1 MSGSEDS
8 TRPISVAE
16 LLARNGT
23 IGAPPVRGHRRR
35 RRRNSETVSVAELTG
50 EIPVVRDA
58 APAAEV
64 AEVAEVGAAEVE
76 VAEFEVAEAPEAV
89 ETDLSGEEVA
99 EAQVAEAEAEVAE
112 AEAGSA
118 EAEEPQTA
126 ETVVVHPDVTE
137 SAEAAIH
144 EAMEDEVLDR
154 ATEDEVLDRA
164 TEDEVLDLA
173 AEDEVLDQTTEDE
186 VLDEVAGEAVLE
198 EAVLD
203 EVAEEAVLDEVADEA
218 VLDEVADEAVLDEVA
233 DEAVLDE
240 VADEAVPDEVVDQVG
255 VAPVAE
261 RVETPPPLSRKPV
274 PSRRRGLQ
282 RSYDP
287 RPARRVS
294 GAEQMAFDP
303 VDQSVDLAELVDEH
317 TSDTEEIR
325 SYLRSPGGP
334 LFSGESVVDD
344 LARRGV
350 EAEVDDVV
358 EVGAVPPARPRGV
371 LSLLGLGLIA
381 VLQSLLAVVF
391 GAGLF
396 IAFDQLWR
404 WNNIVALALSVL
416 VILSLVVAVRVVRR
430 TEDIASTLIAV
441 AVGALVTLGPL
452 ALLQST

>member
-23 IGAPPVRGHRRR
+23 IGAPPVGGHRRR

-50 EIPVVRDA
+50 EIPVVRDE

-64 AEVAEVGAAEVE
+64 AEV
-76 VAEFEVAEAPEAV
+76 EVAEAPEVV
-89 ETDLSGEEVA
+89 ETDLP
-99 EAQVAEAEAEVAE
+99 VAEAEADAVAE

-118 EAEEPQTA
+118 EAEEQTA
-126 ETVVVHPDVTE
+126 ETVVVYPDVTE
-137 SAEAAIH
+137 SAEAVIH
-144 EAMEDEVLDR
+144 EATEGEVLDQ
-154 ATEDEVLDRA
+154 ATEDEVVDEVA
-164 TEDEVLDLA
+164 TEDEV
-173 AEDEVLDQTTEDE
+173 V
-186 VLDEVAGEAVLE
+186 DEVATEVE
-198 EAVLD
+198 VVD
-203 EVAEEAVLDEVADEA
+203 EVATEVEVVDEVADEA
-218 VLDEVADEAVLDEVA
+218 VLDAVADEAVLDAVA
-233 DEAVLDE
+233 DEVVLEEVVEQVE
-240 VADEAVPDEVVDQVG
+240 VAPA
-255 VAPVAE
+255 AE
-261 RVETPPPLSRKPV
+261 RVETPPPLSRAPV

-317 TSDTEEIR
+317 TGDTEEIR

-350 EAEVDDVV
+350 EAEAADVS
-358 EVGAVPPARPRGV
+358 EAGAVPPARPRGV
-371 LSLLGLGLIA
+371 LSLLGLGVIA
-381 VLQSLLAVVF
+381 VLQSLLAVMF

>member
-23 IGAPPVRGHRRR
+23 IGAPPVGGHRRR

-50 EIPVVRDA
+50 EIPVVRDE

-64 AEVAEVGAAEVE
+64 AEV
-76 VAEFEVAEAPEAV
+76 EVAEAPEVV
-89 ETDLSGEEVA
+89 ETDLP
-99 EAQVAEAEAEVAE
+99 VAEAEADAVAE

-118 EAEEPQTA
+118 EAEEQTA
-126 ETVVVHPDVTE
+126 ETVVVYPDVTE
-137 SAEAAIH
+137 SAEAVIH
-144 EAMEDEVLDR
+144 E
-154 ATEDEVLDRA
+154 ATEDEVLDQA
-164 TEDEVLDLA
+164 TEDEVLDQA
-173 AEDEVLDQTTEDE
+173 TEDE
-186 VLDEVAGEAVLE
+186 VVDEVATEDEV
-198 EAVLD
+198 VD
-203 EVAEEAVLDEVADEA
+203 EVATEVEVVDEVATEVEVVDEVADEVVLDEVADEVVVDA
-218 VLDEVADEAVLDEVA
+218 VADEAVLEEVVEQVEVA
-233 DEAVLDE
+233 PA
-240 VADEAVPDEVVDQVG
+240 
-255 VAPVAE
+255 AE
-261 RVETPPPLSRKPV
+261 RVETPPPLSRAPV

-317 TSDTEEIR
+317 TGDTEEIR

-350 EAEVDDVV
+350 EAEAADVS
-358 EVGAVPPARPRGV
+358 EAGAVPPARPRGV
-371 LSLLGLGLIA
+371 LSLLGLGVIA
-381 VLQSLLAVVF
+381 VLQSLLAVMF

>member
-23 IGAPPVRGHRRR
+23 IGAPPVGGHRRR

-50 EIPVVRDA
+50 EIPVVRDE

-64 AEVAEVGAAEVE
+64 AEV
-76 VAEFEVAEAPEAV
+76 EVAEAPEAV
-89 ETDLSGEEVA
+89 ETDLP
-99 EAQVAEAEAEVAE
+99 VAEAEADAVAE

-118 EAEEPQTA
+118 EAEEQTA
-126 ETVVVHPDVTE
+126 ETVVVYPDVTE
-137 SAEAAIH
+137 SAEAVIH
-144 EAMEDEVLDR
+144 EATEGEVLDQ
-154 ATEDEVLDRA
+154 ATEDEVLDQA
-164 TEDEVLDLA
+164 TEDEVV
-173 AEDEVLDQTTEDE
+173 DEVATEDE
-186 VLDEVAGEAVLE
+186 VVDEVATEVE
-198 EAVLD
+198 VVD
-203 EVAEEAVLDEVADEA
+203 EVATEVEVVDEVADEVVLDEVADEVVVDA
-218 VLDEVADEAVLDEVA
+218 VADEAVLEEVVEQVEVA
-233 DEAVLDE
+233 PA
-240 VADEAVPDEVVDQVG
+240 
-255 VAPVAE
+255 AE
-261 RVETPPPLSRKPV
+261 RVETPPPLSRAPV

-317 TSDTEEIR
+317 TGDTEEIR

-350 EAEVDDVV
+350 EAEAADVS
-358 EVGAVPPARPRGV
+358 EAGAVPPARPRGV
-371 LSLLGLGLIA
+371 LSLLGLGVIA
-381 VLQSLLAVVF
+381 VLQSLLAVMF

>member
-23 IGAPPVRGHRRR
+23 IGAPPVGGHRRR

-50 EIPVVRDA
+50 EIPVVRDE
-58 APAAEV
+58 APAADV
-64 AEVAEVGAAEVE
+64 AEVE
-76 VAEFEVAEAPEAV
+76 VAEAPEVV
-89 ETDLSGEEVA
+89 ETDLP
-99 EAQVAEAEAEVAE
+99 VAEAEADAVAE

-118 EAEEPQTA
+118 EAEEQTA
-126 ETVVVHPDVTE
+126 ETVVVYPDVTE
-137 SAEAAIH
+137 SAEAVIH
-144 EAMEDEVLDR
+144 EA
-154 ATEDEVLDRA
+154 TEG
-164 TEDEVLDLA
+164 
-173 AEDEVLDQTTEDE
+173 EVLDQATEGEVLDQATEDE
-186 VLDEVAGEAVLE
+186 VLDEVATEVE
-198 EAVLD
+198 VVD
-203 EVAEEAVLDEVADEA
+203 EVADEVVLDEVADEVVVDA
-218 VLDEVADEAVLDEVA
+218 VADEAVLEEVVEQVEVA
-233 DEAVLDE
+233 PA
-240 VADEAVPDEVVDQVG
+240 
-255 VAPVAE
+255 AE
-261 RVETPPPLSRKPV
+261 RVETPPPLSRAPV

-317 TSDTEEIR
+317 TGDTEEIR

-350 EAEVDDVV
+350 EAEAADVS
-358 EVGAVPPARPRGV
+358 EAGAVPPARPRGV
-371 LSLLGLGLIA
+371 LSLLGLGVIA
-381 VLQSLLAVVF
+381 VLQSLLAVMF

-430 TEDIASTLIAV
+430 TKDIASTLIAV

>member
-23 IGAPPVRGHRRR
+23 IGAPPVGGHRRR

-50 EIPVVRDA
+50 EIPVVRDE
-58 APAAEV
+58 APAADV
-64 AEVAEVGAAEVE
+64 AEVE
-76 VAEFEVAEAPEAV
+76 VAEAPEVV
-89 ETDLSGEEVA
+89 ETDLP
-99 EAQVAEAEAEVAE
+99 VAEAEADAVAE

-118 EAEEPQTA
+118 EAEEQTA
-126 ETVVVHPDVTE
+126 ETVVVYPDVTE
-137 SAEAAIH
+137 SAEAVIH
-144 EAMEDEVLDR
+144 EATEGEVLDQ
-154 ATEDEVLDRA
+154 ATEDEV
-164 TEDEVLDLA
+164 V
-173 AEDEVLDQTTEDE
+173 
-186 VLDEVAGEAVLE
+186 DEVATEVE
-198 EAVLD
+198 VVD
-203 EVAEEAVLDEVADEA
+203 EVADEVVLDEVADEVVVDA
-218 VLDEVADEAVLDEVA
+218 VADEAVLEEVVEQVEVA
-233 DEAVLDE
+233 PA
-240 VADEAVPDEVVDQVG
+240 
-255 VAPVAE
+255 AE
-261 RVETPPPLSRKPV
+261 RVETPPPLSRAPV

-317 TSDTEEIR
+317 TGDTEEIR

-350 EAEVDDVV
+350 EAEAADVA
-358 EVGAVPPARPRGV
+358 EAGAVPPARPRGV
-371 LSLLGLGLIA
+371 LSLLGLGVIA
-381 VLQSLLAVVF
+381 VLQSLLAVMF

>member
-23 IGAPPVRGHRRR
+23 IGAPPVGGHRRR

-50 EIPVVRDA
+50 EIPVVRDE

-64 AEVAEVGAAEVE
+64 AEV
-76 VAEFEVAEAPEAV
+76 EVAEAPEAV
-89 ETDLSGEEVA
+89 ETDLP
-99 EAQVAEAEAEVAE
+99 VAEAEADAVAE

-118 EAEEPQTA
+118 EAEEQTA
-126 ETVVVHPDVTE
+126 ETVVVYPDVTE
-137 SAEAAIH
+137 SAEAVIH
-144 EAMEDEVLDR
+144 EA
-154 ATEDEVLDRA
+154 TEG
-164 TEDEVLDLA
+164 
-173 AEDEVLDQTTEDE
+173 EVLDQATEDE
-186 VLDEVAGEAVLE
+186 VLDEVATEVE
-198 EAVLD
+198 VVD
-203 EVAEEAVLDEVADEA
+203 EVADEVVVDAVADEA
-218 VLDEVADEAVLDEVA
+218 VLEEVVEQVEVAPA
-233 DEAVLDE
+233 
-240 VADEAVPDEVVDQVG
+240 
-255 VAPVAE
+255 AE
-261 RVETPPPLSRKPV
+261 RVETPPPLSRAPV

-317 TSDTEEIR
+317 TGDTEEIR

-350 EAEVDDVV
+350 EAEAADVS
-358 EVGAVPPARPRGV
+358 EAGAVPPARPRGV
-371 LSLLGLGLIA
+371 LSLLGLGVIA
-381 VLQSLLAVVF
+381 VLQSLLAVMF

>member
-76 VAEFEVAEAPEAV
+76 VAEVEVAEAPEAV

-99 EAQVAEAEAEVAE
+99 EAQVVEAEAEVAE

-203 EVAEEAVLDEVADEA
+203 EVAE
-218 VLDEVADEAVLDEVA
+218 
-233 DEAVLDE
+233 EAVLDE

>member
-1 MSGSEDS
+1 M
-8 TRPISVAE
+8 
-16 LLARNGT
+16 
-23 IGAPPVRGHRRR
+23 
-35 RRRNSETVSVAELTG
+35 AELTG
-50 EIPVVRDA
+50 EIPVVRDE

-64 AEVAEVGAAEVE
+64 AEV
-76 VAEFEVAEAPEAV
+76 EVAEAPEVV
-89 ETDLSGEEVA
+89 ETDLP
-99 EAQVAEAEAEVAE
+99 VAEAEADADAV

-126 ETVVVHPDVTE
+126 ETVVVYPDVTE
-137 SAEAAIH
+137 SAEAVIH
-144 EAMEDEVLDR
+144 E
-154 ATEDEVLDRA
+154 ATEDEVLDQA
-164 TEDEVLDLA
+164 TEDEVLDQA
-173 AEDEVLDQTTEDE
+173 TEDE
-186 VLDEVAGEAVLE
+186 VLDEVATEVE
-198 EAVLD
+198 VVD
-203 EVAEEAVLDEVADEA
+203 EVATEVEVVDEVADEVVVDAVADEA
-218 VLDEVADEAVLDEVA
+218 VLEEVVEQVEVAPA
-233 DEAVLDE
+233 
-240 VADEAVPDEVVDQVG
+240 
-255 VAPVAE
+255 AE
-261 RVETPPPLSRKPV
+261 RVETPPPLSRAPV

-317 TSDTEEIR
+317 TGDTEEIR

-350 EAEVDDVV
+350 EAEAADVS
-358 EVGAVPPARPRGV
+358 EAGAVPPARPRGV
-371 LSLLGLGLIA
+371 LSLLGLGVIA
-381 VLQSLLAVVF
+381 VLQSLLAVMF

>member
-89 ETDLSGEEVA
+89 ETDLSGDEVA
-99 EAQVAEAEAEVAE
+99 EAQVVEAEAEVAE

-203 EVAEEAVLDEVADEA
+203 EVAE
-218 VLDEVADEAVLDEVA
+218 
-233 DEAVLDE
+233 EAVLDE

-350 EAEVDDVV
+350 EAEADDVV

>member
-99 EAQVAEAEAEVAE
+99 EAQVVEAEAEVAE

-198 EAVLD
+198 
-203 EVAEEAVLDEVADEA
+203 
-218 VLDEVADEAVLDEVA
+218 EAVLDEVA

>member
-23 IGAPPVRGHRRR
+23 IGAPPVGGHRRR

-50 EIPVVRDA
+50 EIPVVRDE

-64 AEVAEVGAAEVE
+64 AEV
-76 VAEFEVAEAPEAV
+76 EVAEAPEVV
-89 ETDLSGEEVA
+89 ETDLP
-99 EAQVAEAEAEVAE
+99 VAEAEADAVAE

-118 EAEEPQTA
+118 EAEEQTA
-126 ETVVVHPDVTE
+126 ETVVVYPDVTE
-137 SAEAAIH
+137 SAEAVIH
-144 EAMEDEVLDR
+144 EATEGEVLDQ
-154 ATEDEVLDRA
+154 ATEDEVLDQA
-164 TEDEVLDLA
+164 TG
-173 AEDEVLDQTTEDE
+173 DEVLDQATEVE
-186 VLDEVAGEAVLE
+186 VVDEVA
-198 EAVLD
+198 D
-203 EVAEEAVLDEVADEA
+203 EVVLDEVADEVVVDA
-218 VLDEVADEAVLDEVA
+218 VADEAVLEEVVEQVEVA
-233 DEAVLDE
+233 PA
-240 VADEAVPDEVVDQVG
+240 
-255 VAPVAE
+255 AE
-261 RVETPPPLSRKPV
+261 RVETPPPLSRAPV

-317 TSDTEEIR
+317 TGDTEEIR

-350 EAEVDDVV
+350 EAEAADVS
-358 EVGAVPPARPRGV
+358 EAGAVPPARPRGV
-371 LSLLGLGLIA
+371 LSLLGLGVIA
-381 VLQSLLAVVF
+381 VLQSLLAVMF

>member
-64 AEVAEVGAAEVE
+64 AEVGVAEV
-76 VAEFEVAEAPEAV
+76 EVAEAPEAV

-99 EAQVAEAEAEVAE
+99 EAQVVEAEAEVAE

-198 EAVLD
+198 
-203 EVAEEAVLDEVADEA
+203 
-218 VLDEVADEAVLDEVA
+218 EAVLDEVA

-350 EAEVDDVV
+350 EAETDDVV

>member
-23 IGAPPVRGHRRR
+23 IGAPPVGGHRRR
-35 RRRNSETVSVAELTG
+35 RRRKSETVSVAELTG
-50 EIPVVRDA
+50 EIAVVRDE
-58 APAAEV
+58 PPVDEV
-64 AEVAEVGAAEVE
+64 AEVE
-76 VAEFEVAEAPEAV
+76 VAEVEVAGVEVAEAPEV
-89 ETDLSGEEVA
+89 IETDPSV
-99 EAQVAEAEAEVAE
+99 AEVAE
-112 AEAGSA
+112 AHVAEAETEVAEAESGAA
-118 EAEEPQTA
+118 EAEEAQTA
-126 ETVVVHPDVTE
+126 ETGLYANVTE
-137 SAEAAIH
+137 SAEAVIH
-144 EAMEDEVLDR
+144 EATEEEVLDE
-154 ATEDEVLDRA
+154 ATEEEVLDEVA
-164 TEDEVLDLA
+164 EEEVLDEATENEVVDEA
-173 AEDEVLDQTTEDE
+173 ATTEDE
-186 VLDEVAGEAVLE
+186 VLDEVA
-198 EAVLD
+198 D
-203 EVAEEAVLDEVADEA
+203 EVTDQAEVTPA
-218 VLDEVADEAVLDEVA
+218 
-233 DEAVLDE
+233 
-240 VADEAVPDEVVDQVG
+240 
-255 VAPVAE
+255 AE

-274 PSRRRGLQ
+274 PSRWRGLQ

-317 TSDTEEIR
+317 TGDTEEIR

-350 EAEVDDVV
+350 EAETTDEV
-358 EVGAVPPARPRGV
+358 EVTAVPPARPRGV
-371 LSLLGLGLIA
+371 LSLLGHGLIA

>member
-23 IGAPPVRGHRRR
+23 IGAPPVGGHRRR

-50 EIPVVRDA
+50 EIPVVRDE

-64 AEVAEVGAAEVE
+64 AEV
-76 VAEFEVAEAPEAV
+76 EVAEAPEVV
-89 ETDLSGEEVA
+89 ETDLP
-99 EAQVAEAEAEVAE
+99 VAEAEADAVAE

-118 EAEEPQTA
+118 EAEEQTA
-126 ETVVVHPDVTE
+126 ETVVVYPDVTE
-137 SAEAAIH
+137 SAEAVIH
-144 EAMEDEVLDR
+144 EATEGEVLDQ
-154 ATEDEVLDRA
+154 ATEDEVLDQA
-164 TEDEVLDLA
+164 
-173 AEDEVLDQTTEDE
+173 TEDE
-186 VLDEVAGEAVLE
+186 VLDEVATEVE
-198 EAVLD
+198 VVD
-203 EVAEEAVLDEVADEA
+203 EVADEVVLDEVADEVVVDA
-218 VLDEVADEAVLDEVA
+218 VADEAVLEEVVEQVEVA
-233 DEAVLDE
+233 PA
-240 VADEAVPDEVVDQVG
+240 
-255 VAPVAE
+255 AE
-261 RVETPPPLSRKPV
+261 RVETPPPLSRAPV

-317 TSDTEEIR
+317 TGDTEEIR

-350 EAEVDDVV
+350 EAEAADVS
-358 EVGAVPPARPRGV
+358 EAGAVPPARPRGV
-371 LSLLGLGLIA
+371 LSLLGLGVIA
-381 VLQSLLAVVF
+381 VLQSLLAVMF

>member
-23 IGAPPVRGHRRR
+23 IGAPPVGGHRRR

-50 EIPVVRDA
+50 EIPVVRDE
-58 APAAEV
+58 APAADV
-64 AEVAEVGAAEVE
+64 AEVE
-76 VAEFEVAEAPEAV
+76 VAEAPEVV
-89 ETDLSGEEVA
+89 ETDLP
-99 EAQVAEAEAEVAE
+99 VAEAEADAVAE

-118 EAEEPQTA
+118 EAEEQTA
-126 ETVVVHPDVTE
+126 ETVVVYPDVTE
-137 SAEAAIH
+137 SAEAVIH
-144 EAMEDEVLDR
+144 EATEGEVLDQ
-154 ATEDEVLDRA
+154 ATEDEVLDQA
-164 TEDEVLDLA
+164 TG
-173 AEDEVLDQTTEDE
+173 DEVLDQATEVE
-186 VLDEVAGEAVLE
+186 VVDEVA
-198 EAVLD
+198 D
-203 EVAEEAVLDEVADEA
+203 EVVLDEVADEVVVDA
-218 VLDEVADEAVLDEVA
+218 VADEAVLEEVVEQVEVA
-233 DEAVLDE
+233 PA
-240 VADEAVPDEVVDQVG
+240 
-255 VAPVAE
+255 AE
-261 RVETPPPLSRKPV
+261 RVETPPPLSRAPV

-317 TSDTEEIR
+317 TGDTEEIR

-350 EAEVDDVV
+350 EAEAADVS
-358 EVGAVPPARPRGV
+358 EAGAVPPARPRGV
-371 LSLLGLGLIA
+371 LSLLGLGVIA
-381 VLQSLLAVVF
+381 VLQSLLAVMF